1 MNVSSQHDDMKNC
14 LDSRLF
20 KESSPLYLWCEV
32 IGDQNAIS
40 KFLYRKPLLQIFQT
54 RFKMQKSLLIRSLV
68 ALILLCLAAAC
79 GPYMHQPLQ
88 LQRARIGP
96 ETPAKKNLLEL
107 PKAQEKIVVAVYKFR
122 DQTGQYKAS
131 ETGSNWSTAVT
142 QGATTI
148 LIRALEESGWFI
160 PIERENMANLL
171 NERKIIRTSRA
182 QYEGSDENNSSL
194 LPPLLFAGVLLEGGI
209 ISYETNML
217 TGGAGIRY
225 FGADAS
231 GQYREDRVS
240 IYIRAVSSAN
250 GKVLKTVYTTK
261 SILSQE
267 VSVGLFRYVKA
278 KRLLEAET
286 GFTYNEPSEICVTE
300 AIEKAVEGLIIE
312 GLQDKLWALK
322 NPADTANVAIKNY
335 MDEKRINYCSDHLG
349 RIVEQNNR
357 GKFTLGV
364 SAGSNSFVG
373 DYTSGEVKPKASLV
387 IGTKLGSH
395 FYVDS
400 EYGYRGLS
408 VKNKLTDQSFFTG
421 LSVRYLFLP
430 GDKITPYFSLGGGL
444 DFNPDEVGMSDSK
457 FLPGVNS
464 SFGLEYL
471 IRKNIG
477 ISISSG
483 YNYYFSD
490 RYDGTR
496 YGRYNDAS
504 WNISMGMRLY
514 FIRNK

>member
-1 MNVSSQHDDMKNC
+1 M
-14 LDSRLF
+14 
-20 KESSPLYLWCEV
+20 
-32 IGDQNAIS
+32 
-40 KFLYRKPLLQIFQT
+40 T
-54 RFKMQKSLLIRSLV
+54 QKT
-68 ALILLCLAAAC
+68 ILLRNFIVLIIMVLVAAC
-79 GPYMHQPLQ
+79 GPYMHQPMQ
-88 LQRARIGP
+88 SRRAIIGP
-96 ETPAKKNLLEL
+96 ETPAKKILLDL

-131 ETGSNWSTAVT
+131 ETGANWSTAVT

-182 QYEGSDENNSSL
+182 QYEGGEDNNSL

-209 ISYETNML
+209 ISYESNIL

-267 VSVGLFRYVKA
+267 VSVGLFRYVKS

-300 AIEKAVEGLIIE
+300 AIEKAVESLIIE
-312 GLQDKLWALK
+312 GIQDKLWALQ
-322 NPADTANVAIKNY
+322 NPYDTANVAIKNY
-335 MDEKRINYCSDHLG
+335 MEEKRINYSSDPLG
-349 RIVEQNNR
+349 RILEKDNR
-357 GKFTLGV
+357 GKLTFGA
-364 SAGSNSFVG
+364 SGGSSTFIG
-373 DYTSGEVKPKASLV
+373 DYTSGEIRPKGSIS
-387 IGTKLGSH
+387 IGTAINSH
-395 FYVDS
+395 VFVDS
-400 EYGYRGLS
+400 EIGYRGLT
-408 VKNKLTDQSFFTG
+408 VKKKLDDNSAFSD
-421 LSVRYLFLP
+421 LSLRYVFLP
-430 GDKITPYFSLGGGL
+430 YDKFTPYFSLGGGI
-444 DFNPDEVGMSDSK
+444 DFNSRNVGLSGERIIPK
-457 FLPGVNS
+457 ING

-471 IRKNIG
+471 VRKNLG
-477 ISISSG
+477 ISVSSG
-483 YNYYFSD
+483 WNYYLID
-490 RYDGTR
+490 RFDGTR
-496 YGRYNDAS
+496 NGRYNDAS
-504 WNISMGMRLY
+504 WGISVGMKLY
-514 FIRNK
+514 LFNLKQKLAY